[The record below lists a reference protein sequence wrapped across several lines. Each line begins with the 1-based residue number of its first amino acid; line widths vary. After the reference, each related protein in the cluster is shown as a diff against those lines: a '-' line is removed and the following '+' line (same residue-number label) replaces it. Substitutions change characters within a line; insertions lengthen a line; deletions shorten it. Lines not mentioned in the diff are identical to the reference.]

1 VRLPRLEAIRL
12 DYGCHSGRF
21 QLPDEGRPVVIAG
34 RNGSGKTTLLEAFV
48 RTLYGFSKR
57 KPEERRLL
65 ELRRPWSGRPAEAE
79 LELVA
84 ADGTAIAVHRDFATD
99 QVVARA
105 RASGEEL
112 FRGDANPAGVR
123 SESRHY
129 QDLVR
134 EWVGFATLEPYR
146 ATAWIAQGE
155 LVDTRLDDELLRAA
169 AGSHRRVETALNEL
183 RDSFDELTRESIE
196 LGGRRKNRSRE
207 IENLREETEAVVD
220 RLEAARTARE
230 RRKPL
235 LEQEA
240 QTRAEMNR
248 VEVEI
253 GLLESSYR
261 PITERRTLIAEEKE
275 ASSHLSSLSE
285 SIRWLRE
292 ARTGLERASMELA
305 AAEAA
310 GQYPAD
316 FETRLGQAETLWE
329 RLRVLNGE
337 SGTTPAPDSE
347 PPDRPVMALAGAAL
361 GLLGLGIGLTI
372 SSTAGWILGS
382 AGLALIGAYA
392 WRQHSVKRE
401 AEERAHDLSVS
412 READLAAVKSK
423 LASVVAGFPQ
433 PGLSPETRVVHQERF
448 RKQADARTALR
459 LAEQTERQSTERAR
473 ALVRIEAAGAE
484 EASTAAVVQHLEA
497 AEGEART
504 ALARIQLRAEEQP
517 ATPELPAGVEESVPA
532 IEAAREERRERR
544 DALRAR
550 QADLDLEL
558 RDLKRMAEDV
568 FALERELAGLRDR
581 IRETEAEAQVGR
593 LAWELVRDAYEEFRA
608 TDQGRLLG
616 AVNERLDALS
626 RGRLGPVETKG
637 DLASSRVGL
646 LGRPVPLESPPL
658 SFGENHIVLLAI
670 RLGTADFLSREGLHH
685 PLLVDEPFTHLDEA
699 HSRDVWDLLSKL
711 ATERQ
716 VVVTTQNRLVL
727 EHLGVEPDVDLPL
740 PEPAT
745 EQSGRVL

>member
-1 VRLPRLEAIRL
+1 MRLPRLEAIRL

-21 QLPDEGRPVVIAG
+21 RLPDEGHPVVISG

-84 ADGTAIAVHRDFATD
+84 ADGTSIVVHRDFATD

-105 RASGEEL
+105 GGSGEEL

-134 EWVGFATLEPYR
+134 GWVGFATLEPYR

-169 AGSHRRVETALNEL
+169 AGSHRRVETALKDL

-207 IENLREETEAVVD
+207 IEKLREAAEPVVG

-253 GLLESSYR
+253 ELLESSYR

-275 ASSHLSSLSE
+275 ASSHLAALSE

-292 ARTGLERASMELA
+292 ARTGLERANAELV

-310 GQYPAD
+310 GRYPAD
-316 FETRLGQAETLWE
+316 FETRLGKAEALWE
-329 RLRVLNGE
+329 RLRVLEDE

-347 PPDRPVMALAGAAL
+347 RLARPVIALAGAAL
-361 GLLGLGIGLTI
+361 GLFGLGIGLTA
-372 SSTAGWILGS
+372 SSTVGWILGS
-382 AGLALIGAYA
+382 AGMALIGAYA
-392 WRQHSVKRE
+392 WRRRSVKRD

-412 READLAAVKSK
+412 READLAVVKSS
-423 LASVVAGFPQ
+423 LDSIVTDLPQ
-433 PGLSPETRVVHQERF
+433 PGLSPETRVVHRERF
-448 RKQADARTALR
+448 RKQADARTAIR
-459 LAEQTERQSTERAR
+459 QAEQTVRQSTERAS
-473 ALVRIEAAGAE
+473 ALVRIDSAGVEQTGA
-484 EASTAAVVQHLEA
+484 AAVIQRLEA
-497 AEGEART
+497 AEDESRT

-517 ATPELPAGVEESVPA
+517 ATSELPAGVEESVPA
-532 IEAAREERRERR
+532 IEAAREERRKRR
-544 DALRAR
+544 DELRAH
-550 QADLDLEL
+550 QAELDLEL
-558 RDLKRMAEDV
+558 RDLKRVAEDV

-581 IRETEAEAQVGR
+581 IRDTEAEAEVGR
-593 LAWELVRDAYEEFRA
+593 LAWDLVRDAYEEFRA

-616 AVNERLDALS
+616 AVNERLDDLS
-626 RGRLGPVETKG
+626 GGRLGPVETDG

-699 HSRDVWDLLSKL
+699 HSRDVWDLLSEL
-711 ATERQ
+711 ALERQ

-727 EHLGVEPDVDLPL
+727 QHLGVEPDVDLPL
-740 PEPAT
+740 PGSAT

>member
-1 VRLPRLEAIRL
+1 MRLPRFEAIRL

-21 QLPDEGRPVVIAG
+21 QLPDEGRPIVIAG

-48 RTLYGFSKR
+48 RTLYGFNKR
-57 KPEERRLL
+57 KPEERELL

-84 ADGTAIAVHRDFATD
+84 ADGTAIVVHRDFATD
-99 QVVARA
+99 QVVVRA

-134 EWVGFATLEPYR
+134 GWVGFATLEPYR

-169 AGSHRRVETALNEL
+169 AGSHRRVETALKEL

-196 LGGRRKNRSRE
+196 LGGRRKNRSRQ
-207 IENLREETEAVVD
+207 IEDLREAAEAVVG

-235 LEQEA
+235 LELEA

-248 VEVEI
+248 VEAAI

-275 ASSHLSSLSE
+275 ASSHLASLSA

-292 ARTGLERASMELA
+292 ARAGLERVNAELA
-305 AAEAA
+305 AAEA
-310 GQYPAD
+310 GGRYRAD
-316 FETRLGQAETLWE
+316 FEARLGQAEVLWE
-329 RLRVLNGE
+329 RLRVLDDE
-337 SGTTPAPDSE
+337 SGATSAPPSE
-347 PPDRPVMALAGAAL
+347 RPDRPVIALAGAAL
-361 GLLGLGIGLTI
+361 GLLGFGIGLTV

-392 WRQHSVKRE
+392 WRRRSVKRD
-401 AEERAHDLSVS
+401 AQQRAHDLSVS

-423 LASVVAGFPQ
+423 LASIATDFPQ
-433 PGLSPETRVVHQERF
+433 PGLSPETRVVHRERF

-459 LAEQTERQSTERAR
+459 QAEQTVRQSTERAG
-473 ALVRIEAAGAE
+473 ALVRIDAAGVE
-484 EASTAAVVQHLEA
+484 QASAAAVVQHLEA

-504 ALARIQLRAEEQP
+504 ALARIQLRAEDQP

-532 IEAAREERRERR
+532 IEAAREQRRKRR
-544 DALRAR
+544 DALRTR

-558 RDLKRMAEDV
+558 RDLKRVAEDV
-568 FALERELAGLRDR
+568 FALERELADLRDR
-581 IRETEAEAQVGR
+581 LRETETEAEVGR
-593 LAWELVRDAYEEFRA
+593 LAWDLVRDAYEEFRA

-616 AVNERLDALS
+616 AVNERLGDLS
-626 RGRLGPVETKG
+626 GGRLGPVETEG

-646 LGRPVPLESPPL
+646 LGRAVPLESPPL
-658 SFGENHIVLLAI
+658 SFGENHVVLLAI

-699 HSRDVWDLLSKL
+699 HSRDVWELLSEL

-727 EHLGVEPDVDLPL
+727 EHLGVEPDMVLPL
-740 PEPAT
+740 PESAT